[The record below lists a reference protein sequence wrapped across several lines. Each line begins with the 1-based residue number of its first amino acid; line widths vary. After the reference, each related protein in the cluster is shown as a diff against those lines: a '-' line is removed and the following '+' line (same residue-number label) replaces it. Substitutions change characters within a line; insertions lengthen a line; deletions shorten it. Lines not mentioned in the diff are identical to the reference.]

1 VNPVNGRSRAQ
12 IAAYVA
18 VAVLLLLAG
27 WRYLER
33 RADEGPAPTVA
44 LDEGAA
50 GATSGAV
57 GRSAEQ
63 VFVHVA
69 GAVKDPGLYRL
80 PAGLRVGAAIHRAG
94 GTTVRADLAA
104 VNLAGEV
111 QDGQQV
117 LVPVRGAAPPATA
130 ATSSTSTTSTTSSTG
145 AAAAPISLAQA
156 TPEQLDAAVEGIGPT
171 LAAAIIEFRD
181 EHGTVSSIDELAEVD
196 GIGETRLGA
205 LREALVP

>member
-1 VNPVNGRSRAQ
+1 MDPIARRSRAQ

-18 VAVLLLLAG
+18 VALLLLLAG
-27 WRYLER
+27 WRYLDR
-33 RADEGPAPTVA
+33 RADEAPAPTVA
-44 LDEGAA
+44 LDEGGEA
-50 GATSGAV
+50 AV
-57 GRSAEQ
+57 GGAGGRSGEH

-69 GAVKDPGLYRL
+69 GAVEDPGLYRL
-80 PAGLRVGAAIHRAG
+80 PSGLRVGAAIHRAG
-94 GTTVRADLAA
+94 GTTARADLAA

-117 LVPVRGAAPPATA
+117 LVPERGAAPAPV
-130 ATSSTSTTSTTSSTG
+130 ATSSTGTTSTPSSAGTP
-145 AAAAPISLAQA
+145 AAPISLAQA

-181 EHGTVSSIDELAEVD
+181 ERGSVSSIDELAEVD

>member
-1 VNPVNGRSRAQ
+1 MVGRSRAQ

-18 VAVLLLLAG
+18 VAVLLLLVA
-27 WRYLER
+27 WRYLDR
-33 RADEGPAPTVA
+33 RGDEPPAPRVA
-44 LDEGAA
+44 LDEA
-50 GATSGAV
+50 GAGSADGSG
-57 GRSAEQ
+57 GESGEH

-69 GAVKDPGLYRL
+69 GAVEDPGLYRL

-94 GTTVRADLAA
+94 GTTARADLAA

-117 LVPVRGAAPPATA
+117 LVPERGATA
-130 ATSSTSTTSTTSSTG
+130 ATAATPPASTTSTTSTTG
-145 AAAAPISLAQA
+145 APAAPISLAQA

-181 EHGTVSSIDELAEVD
+181 EHGSVSSIDELAEVD

-205 LREALVP
+205 LREVLVP